1 MKNFKVIGA
10 VAAVA
15 VIGIAIGIGLVMTQG
30 SSGTDTADQYENYF
44 AGKTVS
50 ISIRSNPG
58 GGYDFHGRL
67 LARHI
72 GKYLPGNPDVIAVN
86 RPGAGGIVAANY
98 AYNQAPKDGT
108 HIVIAAR
115 EIAMAEA
122 LGESGVMYETLK
134 MPALGSTLKDN
145 RVWLVGPDSE
155 LENLEALASL
165 NRDALFAVS
174 GLGAGSAQMI
184 QLLEVAGYPVR
195 IVTGYEG
202 TGDQLLAVLRGEVDG
217 MNATYPAQLDIIQDE
232 NLKIMAKLG
241 DHPDLEGI
249 TDVRDALEGE
259 FRQLATILAAPL
271 LAGRPFFTAPGTP
284 EPVVAM
290 LREAFRQTMS
300 DPDFIEELERSGE
313 EVGYLPPEEMEA
325 LYQETLNAPAHLLD
339 LFRN

>member
-1 MKNFKVIGA
+1 MKHIKKIG
-10 VAAVA
+10 AAVA
-15 VIGIAIGIGLVMTQG
+15 VVLVLGTGLVMTRG
-30 SSGTDTADQYENYF
+30 AVGTGTGDQFDDYF

-50 ISIRSNPG
+50 VSIRSNAG

-67 LARHI
+67 VARHI

-98 AYNQAPKDGT
+98 AFNQAPKDGT
-108 HIVIAAR
+108 HLVIAAR

-122 LGESGVMYETLK
+122 LGESGVMYKTLE
-134 MPALGSTLKDN
+134 MPAIGSTLKDN

-155 LENLEALASL
+155 LENLDVLADF
-165 NRDALFAVS
+165 NREALFAVS

-184 QLLEVAGYPVR
+184 QLLEVSGYPVR

-232 NLKIMAKLG
+232 NMKIMAKLG
-241 DHPDLEGI
+241 DHPDLAGY

-259 FRQLATILAAPL
+259 YRQLANILGAPL

-290 LREAFRQTMS
+290 LREAFRLTME
-300 DPDFIEELERSGE
+300 DPDFIRELERQGE
-313 EVGYLPPEEMEA
+313 QVGYATPEEMAE
-325 LYQETLNAPAHLLD
+325 LYRDTLSAPAHILD

>member
-1 MKNFKVIGA
+1 MKHIKKIG
-10 VAAVA
+10 VA
-15 VIGIAIGIGLVMTQG
+15 VVVVAVLGVGLAMTRGSIGTATATQY
-30 SSGTDTADQYENYF
+30 DNYF

-50 ISIRSNPG
+50 VNIRSTPG

-67 LARHI
+67 VARHI
-72 GKYLPGNPDVIAVN
+72 GKYLPGNPNVIAVN

-98 AYNQAPKDGT
+98 TYSQAPKDGT
-108 HIVIAAR
+108 HLVIAAR

-122 LGESGVMYETLK
+122 LGESGVMYKTLE
-134 MPALGSTLKDN
+134 MPAIGSTLKDN

-155 LENLEALASL
+155 LENLDVLAAL
-165 NRDALFAVS
+165 NREALFAVS

-184 QLLEVAGYPVR
+184 QLLEVSGYPVR

-232 NLKIMAKLG
+232 SLKIMAKLG
-241 DHPDLEGI
+241 DHPDLAGYV
-249 TDVRDALEGE
+249 DVRDALEGE
-259 FRQLATILAAPL
+259 YRQLANILGAPL

-284 EPVVAM
+284 EPVVTM

-300 DPDFIEELERSGE
+300 DPEFIAELERSGE
-313 EVGYLPPEEMEA
+313 VVGYATPEEMEVF
-325 LYQETLNAPAHLLD
+325 YRDTLNAPTHILD